1 VCTGL
6 TFELSVLVGVGVS
19 IGVIIVSIVVTLVV
33 IVAIT
38 TVTWLRSI
46 VESSILDRRGVI
58 AYRLA
63 SLTASLPLGSTH
75 AQVSRIEESQDILDY
90 VTLLTG
96 LCDERGNEGVS
107 PRYIESS
114 IQQQKTRRDETAT
127 YTSNTTSSHPLDQ
140 IAEIVVVVQLCE
152 RCTLLDVWQICA

>member
-19 IGVIIVSIVVTLVV
+19 IGVIIVSIVVLV
-33 IVAIT
+33 IVAIP

-58 AYRLA
+58 ADRLA

-75 AQVSRIEESQDILDY
+75 AQVPRIEESQDILDY

-96 LCDERGNEGVS
+96 LCDERGNEGVR